1 MGPVPF
7 TLASESYVK
16 PSVHPHSLPLTHNVT
31 SFPLSHRENGCSIAI
46 TVNLFFAGI
55 LAWFYPLLDGALSR
69 HGKAGENSPGGGG
82 ALGLFAGFNAIA
94 FILVYLLVEET
105 KQRSLE
111 DLEQIYNVGK
121 RKFARY
127 QATVHLPYAL
137 RRIFLCSNEERPDFY
152 DDTTKDVTR
161 PEEEM
166 TEVSP
171 PGSPFGGSGN
181 QDKGLWDVAADN
193 RPGPRSRYE

>member
-1 MGPVPF
+1 MQ
-7 TLASESYVK
+7 
-16 PSVHPHSLPLTHNVT
+16 LPLTYHAP

-46 TVNLFFAGI
+46 MVNLFFAGI
-55 LAWFYPLLDGALSR
+55 LAWFYPLLDSALSTHR
-69 HGKAGENSPGGGG
+69 EIGQNPPGGGG
-82 ALGLFAGFNAIA
+82 ALGIFSGFNVIA

-127 QATVHLPYAL
+127 QATVHLPYTL
-137 RRIFLCSNEERPDFY
+137 RRVFLCSDEARPDFY

-166 TEVSP
+166 EEVSP
-171 PGSPFGGSGN
+171 PGSPVGVPRH
-181 QDKGLWDVAADN
+181 QDKRMWDVVVDD
-193 RPGPRSRYE
+193 RPGSRSRYE